1 MEQIGPYEI
10 LGELGRGG
18 MGIVYRGLDPVIGRT
33 VAVKTVHS
41 SDLGDSAEQTKLKDR
56 LFREAKSAGMLSH
69 PGIVTIYQAGQDK
82 DVLFIAMEFIDGP
95 NLADALARTRPSV
108 ELTLQILKQAAEA
121 LDYAHSKGVIHRD
134 IKPANLLLQSEGR
147 IKVADFGI
155 AKIAATN
162 LTKTGTTVG
171 SPAYMSPEQIRAMAM
186 DGRADQY
193 SLGIVAYEML
203 TGLRPYDSDTITSLV
218 FKVVFEQ
225 PDLSKLEQVP
235 GGLRMDPVFRKVLAK
250 SAEDRF
256 PNCMAFWQALSD
268 AANGVEQGPATDF
281 EATLP
286 LNQSKSAAASGA
298 GASAPPP
305 MRLETEARPAVVAP
319 VQPPPSQ
326 PVAAEKRPAYQPPP
340 AAMPVEA
347 QSSKRGLMFVG
358 IAVAAVV
365 LGGGGYWMWSQRSQ
379 PVIPEHKEK
388 ENRDKDRIGKKG
400 PVEGAHEKV
409 VPPQVIASPE
419 AEYTPEAQKAGIEGV
434 VRLRIG
440 IDERGR
446 VTEARVVKALDPG
459 LDRKAIQAVLRWT
472 FKPATFNGK
481 PVPFEA
487 QVEQHFV
494 IPK

>member
-1 MEQIGPYEI
+1 
-10 LGELGRGG
+10 
-18 MGIVYRGLDPVIGRT
+18 
-33 VAVKTVHS
+33 
-41 SDLGDSAEQTKLKDR
+41 
-56 LFREAKSAGMLSH
+56 
-69 PGIVTIYQAGQDK
+69 
-82 DVLFIAMEFIDGP
+82 
-95 NLADALARTRPSV
+95 
-108 ELTLQILKQAAEA
+108 LKQAAEA

-268 AANGVEQGPATDF
+268 AANGVDQPTDF

-286 LNQSKSAAASGA
+286 LNSSKPKTSTVSSPADG
-298 GASAPPP
+298 PPP
-305 MRLETEARPAVVAP
+305 ARIETEARPSLAVPLPLSSPP
-319 VQPPPSQ
+319 VIKPEPRQQPSYQSP
-326 PVAAEKRPAYQPPP
+326 PVAAAVAHP
-340 AAMPVEA
+340 A
-347 QSSKRGLMFVG
+347 QSSSSRIGLIG
-358 IAVAAVV
+358 IAVAV
-365 LGGGGYWMWSQRSQ
+365 LALAGGGYWMWSQRTP
-379 PVIPEHKEK
+379 PVGPEHREK
-388 ENRDKDRIGKKG
+388 ENREKDRIGKKG

-409 VPPQVIASPE
+409 VPPQVITSPE
-419 AEYTPEAQKAGIEGV
+419 AEYTPEAQRAGIEGV

-440 IDERGR
+440 INERGQ
-446 VTEARVVKALDPG
+446 VTEARVVKPLDPG
-459 LDRKAIQAVLRWT
+459 LDHKAIQAVLRWT

-494 IPK
+494 IPR